1 MRTDRRANLA
11 YEPNSTIENVIFL
24 ESAFEVHARLLCC
37 LEYRLR
43 RCVSEGRMLPSK
55 FRQFQDL
62 AQKSGISQLRV
73 MVEAAE
79 QVLAA

>member
-1 MRTDRRANLA
+1 MRTERRANLA
-11 YEPNSTIENVIFL
+11 YEPHSTIENVIFL
-24 ESAFEVHARLLCC
+24 EPAFEIHARLLCC

-43 RCVSEGRMLPSK
+43 RCVSEGRVLPSK
-55 FRQFQDL
+55 SRQFHNL

>member
-1 MRTDRRANLA
+1 MRTERRANLA
-11 YEPNSTIENVIFL
+11 YEPHSTIENVIFL
-24 ESAFEVHARLLCC
+24 EPAFEIHARLLCC

-43 RCVSEGRMLPSK
+43 RCVSEGRMQPSK
-55 FRQFQDL
+55 FRQLQDL

-79 QVLAA
+79 QVLAV